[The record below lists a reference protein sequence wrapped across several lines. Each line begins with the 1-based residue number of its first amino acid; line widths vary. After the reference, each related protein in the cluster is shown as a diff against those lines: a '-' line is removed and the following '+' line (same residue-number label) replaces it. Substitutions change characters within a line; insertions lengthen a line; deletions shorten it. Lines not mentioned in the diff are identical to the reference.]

1 SHLIVSYFLVWL
13 SKYCRGSRVELILVA
28 LRSRAMISA
37 CVITALV
44 AWLDAVHVSMADA
57 ERGTGFCERRS
68 DGTFT
73 VGCISEFFVCSS
85 SFAFVMFCPSGLFF
99 DENVQKCLPRWYASA
114 CRGSGNVPLKMA
126 PLAAALASVLPS
138 AEPEESGFCAGRPD
152 GRYNI
157 GCISAYTACM
167 NERAIAM
174 ECPSSLVLDEPS
186 GECLDEAYV
195 SSCGKSITTQTSVA
209 AVAAGF
215 TMTTPPITSTNPPI
229 RLAAVHLLPISMF
242 SCNGMSDGVY
252 SHGCF
257 GSVAAC
263 IEGQAVIIK
272 CPDNLKYDSNSGS
285 CLSETY
291 VAECANAPTRESAV
305 LLPPTEA
312 TAVALGLVE
321 PSLTVRPNEVHPSP
335 AGDACVVADGVYA
348 RRCSSDFV
356 ICISHEPVFANC
368 PDSLV
373 FDSSRRQC
381 VPRCSMNVCGCAVG
395 GVSEQ
400 AHGATYPTL
409 AEPTAEAMTGRT
421 LTVEAVVS
429 DGPITESATAPTPS
443 DPCTGRTDGMYS
455 LECAS
460 HFLGC
465 VGEQAMLLRCPEHL
479 VYDADKNQC
488 LPRHDVKE
496 CGLES
501 TTTQASTVTNN
512 NPENTTES
520 QVCTNRADGMY
531 SLGCSTRFVG
541 CVGGHAWFL
550 QCPHN
555 MTYDK
560 ETNKCLARYSVRE
573 CGLQSPVTTEAPT
586 VATPTITQM
595 RIVRKGPAFEAQMTL
610 TGFSCADRP
619 DGTYSSG
626 CSTLITACVYGEAH
640 FLRCPTPLKYDVET
654 EQCLL
659 EPYIRECGE
668 ATTTTKTADA
678 NTATSE
684 AVPLTVATTAMISK
698 STGHCRQHK
707 NGIVAM
713 RCSPNFVECIDGR
726 PNYHSCDRGL
736 IFNPSTGACNPKNL
750 VRSCGIYLHVAEEA
764 KEAY

>member
-1 SHLIVSYFLVWL
+1 
-13 SKYCRGSRVELILVA
+13 
-28 LRSRAMISA
+28 RAMISA

-520 QVCTNRADGMY
+520 Q
-531 SLGCSTRFVG
+531 
-541 CVGGHAWFL
+541 
-550 QCPHN
+550 
-555 MTYDK
+555 
-560 ETNKCLARYSVRE
+560 
-573 CGLQSPVTTEAPT
+573 
-586 VATPTITQM
+586 
-595 RIVRKGPAFEAQMTL
+595 
-610 TGFSCADRP
+610 GFSCADRP